1 LIDLLLAWLHSQASN
16 TAQCGIYELMQIYG
30 GANAAS
36 KLWFAVTGSWTINI
50 GKYNWYSSH
59 MPCKWKLRCNCFF
72 LNIGLTFWWLNF
84 VCIWFS

>member
-50 GKYNWYSSH
+50 GKYN
-59 MPCKWKLRCNCFF
+59 
-72 LNIGLTFWWLNF
+72 
-84 VCIWFS
+84 